1 MAASGGARLTS
12 VAFACDQNA
21 LRSPMAEGLAKWL
34 CGDRVFVQSAGV
46 RGGFPLDLFAVEAM
60 SEFGI
65 DISQHRPRSFDE
77 LEAYGED
84 FASYDMLVAFT
95 PAAQR
100 RALEYT
106 RHTSLAVEYWPTEDP
121 STREGSR
128 DQRLEAYRGTRDVI
142 LERVRGLFGPG

>member
-1 MAASGGARLTS
+1 MEVPGAARLTS

-21 LRSPMAEGLAKWL
+21 IRSPMAEGIAKWL
-34 CGDRVFVQSAGV
+34 CGSRVFVQSAGV
-46 RGGFPLDLFAVEAM
+46 RTGASVDPFAVEVMA
-60 SEFGI
+60 EFGI

-77 LEAYGED
+77 MEQYGED

-106 RHTSLAVEYWPTEDP
+106 RHASLQVAYWPTADP
-121 STREGSR
+121 SVIEGSR
-128 DQRLEAYRGTRDVI
+128 AQSLDAYRETRDAI
-142 LERVRGLFGPG
+142 HSRVRNLFDNR